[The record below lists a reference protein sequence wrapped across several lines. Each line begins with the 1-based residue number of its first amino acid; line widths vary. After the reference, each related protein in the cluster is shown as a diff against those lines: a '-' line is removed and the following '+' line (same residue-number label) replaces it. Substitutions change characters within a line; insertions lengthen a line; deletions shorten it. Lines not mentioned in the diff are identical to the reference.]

1 MNKYEEIN
9 RASWPDPDK
18 LGVPLHPHKTELH
31 YIMDG
36 VALWIPYRGKWTL
49 LGRTRDERPSWLIE
63 QSWAEYRGPCPSA
76 EEFAAIKAERDRM
89 KDALLQIASSG
100 VDGESMNLSGVG
112 HAGCI
117 NVAKDALKEND
128 T

>member
-1 MNKYEEIN
+1 MTKDEEIN

-18 LGVPLHPHKTELH
+18 LGVPLRPHKTELH

-36 VALWIPYRGKWTL
+36 VALWVPYRGRWTL

-76 EEFAAIKAERDRM
+76 EEFAAIKTERDRM
-89 KDALLQIASSG
+89 EDALRDIVLQCNGYEGRANIAATA
-100 VDGESMNLSGVG
+100 LS
-112 HAGCI
+112 
-117 NVAKDALKEND
+117 ALKED
-128 T
+128 DHD